1 MAQPPPTAGSGTEG
15 EGRGGRGGGGGF
27 LPINPVSEGGDDDD
41 DDGGHAPRGSSEEA
55 RSAAAVILGGLPAG
69 SLGQTM
75 ALPAPRIVHDFRL
88 SAALERKV
96 ALGRSC
102 WGERNWIG
110 ICGGQWSATWGRGK
124 IVVWFSSLFF
134 VLFSSEPLVSDSPTF
149 SLKR

>member
-1 MAQPPPTAGSGTEG
+1 MEG
-15 EGRGGRGGGGGF
+15 EGRGGGGGGF
-27 LPINPVSEGGDDDD
+27 LPINPVSAGG

-124 IVVWFSSLFF
+124 IVVWFSLFF